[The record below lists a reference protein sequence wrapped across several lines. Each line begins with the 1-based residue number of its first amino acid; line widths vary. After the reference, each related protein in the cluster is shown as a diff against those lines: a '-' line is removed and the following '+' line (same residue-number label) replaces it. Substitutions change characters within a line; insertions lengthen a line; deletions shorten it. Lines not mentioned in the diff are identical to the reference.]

1 MTLLTAFIRSVG
13 KLEELVIASDSR
25 LSGNGQRTDHAQ
37 KVFTLP
43 RTDAL
48 FAFAG
53 DTQYAYPLMMQMRA
67 AIEASEFSSERRLP
81 LGFLLADTLRVFQQ
95 SYDAIHGFPAGY
107 TSPMDPPDN
116 FFLIGGYD
124 WETSRF
130 KAWTLKY
137 SPADGAF
144 RYDKSI
150 SSTTHKYVFVGDD
163 PEAVRTARQITQKAF
178 GTKSATRV
186 KVDMEPYHAL
196 SEIAADEKY
205 PTVGGV
211 PQLGKVYRHL
221 NSQLFLVRSSAG
233 GGDGDVLNHF
243 AGRPVRDLERSSLP
257 VFDPQLGFY
266 LKERGGEDMVAEP
279 A

>member
-1 MTLLTAFIRSVG
+1 MTLLTAFIRTVG

-43 RTDAL
+43 RSDAL

-67 AIEASEFSSERRLP
+67 AIAASAFSSERRRP

-95 SYDAIHGFPAGY
+95 SYDAIHGFPSGY
-107 TSPMDPPDN
+107 SSPLDPPDN

-130 KAWTLKY
+130 KAWILKY
-137 SPADGAF
+137 SKKENAF
-144 RYDKSI
+144 RYDRAV
-150 SSTTHKYVFVGDD
+150 SSTSHKYVFVGDD
-163 PEAVRTARQITQKAF
+163 ASAVAKARRITQEAL
-178 GTKSATRV
+178 GTKRQTRV
-186 KVDMEPYHAL
+186 KVDMEPFYAL
-196 SEIAADEKY
+196 LQVANDEKY
-205 PTVGGV
+205 PSVGGV

-221 NSQLFLVRSSAG
+221 NSQLFLVKTARAAEGSA
-233 GGDGDVLNHF
+233 NHF
-243 AGRPVRDLERSSLP
+243 AGRPVGGLEHNSLP
-257 VFDPQLGFY
+257 VFDPDVGFY
-266 LKERGGEDMVAEP
+266 LKERSEEEVVANVR
-279 A
+279 

>member
-1 MTLLTAFIRSVG
+1 M
-13 KLEELVIASDSR
+13 
-25 LSGNGQRTDHAQ
+25 
-37 KVFTLP
+37 
-43 RTDAL
+43 
-48 FAFAG
+48 
-53 DTQYAYPLMMQMRA
+53 
-67 AIEASEFSSERRLP
+67 
-81 LGFLLADTLRVFQQ
+81 
-95 SYDAIHGFPAGY
+95 
-107 TSPMDPPDN
+107 
-116 FFLIGGYD
+116 
-124 WETSRF
+124 
-130 KAWTLKY
+130 KY

-163 PEAVRTARQITQKAF
+163 PDAVRAARQITQKAF

-196 SEIAADEKY
+196 SEIAVDEKF

-221 NSQLFLVRSSAG
+221 NSQLFLVKSPTG
-233 GGDGDVLNHF
+233 GGDVLNHF
-243 AGRPVRDLERSSLP
+243 AGRPVRDAERSALP